1 MYAFSWITA
10 GIIYGRGYDEGLGRN
25 YSLSQSFS
33 AVPGDVPQVKG
44 SILQEPPCGE
54 MNWLG
59 LYVVK
64 ELQPRLW
71 LTKVKAG
78 LIHLVPH
85 QSRIPNPQPGWSLL
99 HRQSSLRLLGY

>member
-10 GIIYGRGYDEGLGRN
+10 GIIYGRRYDGGLGRN

-44 SILQEPPCGE
+44 YILQEPPYDE
-54 MNWLG
+54 LSWLG
-59 LYVVK
+59 LYALK
-64 ELQPRLW
+64 QFQPRLW

-78 LIHLVPH
+78 LIHLLPP
-85 QSRIPNPQPGWSLL
+85 QSRVPNPQPGWSLL
-99 HRQSSLRLLGY
+99 HRQSSLKLLGY